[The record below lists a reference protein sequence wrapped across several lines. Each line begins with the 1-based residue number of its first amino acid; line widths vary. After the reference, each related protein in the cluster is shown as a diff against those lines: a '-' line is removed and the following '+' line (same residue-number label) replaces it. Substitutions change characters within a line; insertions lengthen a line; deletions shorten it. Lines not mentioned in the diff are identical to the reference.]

1 MITLPAELLQGHE
14 GRDESLAIQLRS
26 QDGGDAYSG
35 IRVDGAPLVPATLRI
50 LDRLGGTPVSRMGSS
65 CDVIRIL
72 ACWQQAQGYWKTKGF
87 VRRQEGWNEVPVM
100 VVPVREELFSRTRGL
115 FETDALADK
124 RVLTVGQGSGG
135 APISFELAK
144 LGLSQILVDHDRLEV
159 GNVVRH
165 LGGLSDVGRYKTKLM
180 AAKLRDK
187 NPYAEIE
194 THEIKIDWET
204 EDVVRGLVGGSDL
217 TICAVDEHVGRVVL
231 NKVCVEQE
239 KPLIV
244 AGAFRRV
251 YGGQILFIEPGRNPC
266 YQCFLQA
273 DPEKLSDREISSP
286 EQAERYAYSDRPVA
300 IEPGLSTDI
309 APISLMVVKLAIQY
323 LLRGKPT
330 TLKSLDEDLIAPW
343 YLWIN
348 RREMGTDY
356 EQLEPLAFN
365 VNGLHVLRWYGIEMQ
380 RDPECPCCG
389 DFLGAITRKEG
400 LIVGEEDLAS
410 FEESEDE

>member
-1 MITLPAELLQGHE
+1 MITLPAEILQGHK
-14 GRDESLAIQLRS
+14 GRDESFAIQLRP

-35 IRVDGAPLVPATLRI
+35 ICVDGVLSVPATLRI
-50 LDRLGGTPVSRMGSS
+50 LDRLVEIPVAKMGSS
-65 CDVIRIL
+65 CGVARIL
-72 ACWQQAQGYWKTKGF
+72 ACWQQTQGYWKTKGF
-87 VRRQEGWNEVPVM
+87 VRRQEGWHEVSVM
-100 VVPVREELFSRTRGL
+100 IVPVREEFFSRTRGL

-124 RVLTVGQGSGG
+124 CVLTVGQGSGG
-135 APISFELAK
+135 APISFEFGK
-144 LGLSQILVDHDRLEV
+144 LGVSQILVDHDRLEV

-204 EDVVRGLVGGSDL
+204 EDIVRELVRGSDL
-217 TICAVDEHVGRVVL
+217 TICATDDHVGRVVL
-231 NKVCVEQE
+231 NRVCVEQE

-244 AGAFRRV
+244 AGAFRRA
-251 YGGQILFIEPGRNPC
+251 YGGQILFIEPGRTPC

-273 DPEKLSDREISSP
+273 NPERLSDREISSP
-286 EQAERYAYSDRPVA
+286 QQAERYAYSDRPVP

-330 TLKSLDEDLIAPW
+330 TLRSLDEDLVAPW

-348 RREMGTDY
+348 RRESGTDY
-356 EQLEPLAFN
+356 EQLEPLEFN
-365 VNGLHVLRWYGIEMQ
+365 VDGLHVLRWYGIEMK
-380 RDPECPCCG
+380 RDPACPCCG
-389 DFLGAITRKEG
+389 NFLGAITRKEG

-410 FEESEDE
+410 FAGEKDK

>member
-14 GRDESLAIQLRS
+14 GRDESLAIQLRP

-35 IRVDGAPLVPATLRI
+35 IRVDGTPSVPATLRI
-50 LDRLGGTPVSRMGSS
+50 LDRFGTTPVSKMGSS
-65 CDVIRIL
+65 CDVVRIL
-72 ACWQQAQGYWKTKGF
+72 ACWQQAQGHWKTKGF

-115 FETDALADK
+115 FETDALADEC
-124 RVLTVGQGSGG
+124 VLTVGQGSGG
-135 APISFELAK
+135 APISFELGK
-144 LGLSQILVDHDRLEV
+144 LGVRQILVDHDRLEV

-180 AAKLRDK
+180 AEKLRDK

-217 TICAVDEHVGRVVL
+217 TICAVDDHVGRIVL

-239 KPLIV
+239 KPLII
-244 AGAFRRV
+244 AGAFRRA
-251 YGGQILFIEPGRNPC
+251 YGGQILFIEPGRTPC
-266 YQCFLQA
+266 YQCFIQA
-273 DPEKLSDREISSP
+273 VPEKLSDREISSP
-286 EQAERYAYSDRPVA
+286 EQAERYAYSDRPVP

-323 LLRGKPT
+323 LLRDKPT
-330 TLKSLDEDLIAPW
+330 TLRSLDEDLIAPW

-348 RREMGTDY
+348 RRESGTDY
-356 EQLEPLAFN
+356 EQLEPLEFN
-365 VNGLHVLRWYGIEMQ
+365 VDGLHVLRWYGIEMK
-380 RDPECPCCG
+380 RDPACPCCG
-389 DFLGAITRKEG
+389 DFLGEITRKEG
-400 LIVGEEDLAS
+400 LIVGEEDMAS
-410 FEESEDE
+410 FADGEDE